1 MTTDIKFESVKHI
14 TAEEY
19 FGGDKYSV
27 DMFNAKYPHV
37 KEDGNKE
44 TPAEVFWRVASELAS
59 MEQDEETRNTMEKS
73 WFSLM
78 FEGWF
83 RPGGSIMA
91 GIGSGKKASL
101 NNCTTVPLQHDTLEA
116 IAKCDYDLMKVA
128 AYRQGVGVD
137 LSALR
142 PRGSRVGNAAE

>member
-14 TAEEY
+14 TADEY
-19 FGGDKYSV
+19 FGGDKYAV

-37 KEDGNKE
+37 KPDGTKE
-44 TPAEVFWRVASELAS
+44 TPAEVFMRVANELAL
-59 MEQDEETRNTMEKS
+59 METDQKIANEVRDI

-101 NNCTTVPLQHDTLEA
+101 NNCTTVPLIEEPRPEFTSKCTLHWMQVEF
-116 IAKCDYDLMKVA
+116 
-128 AYRQGVGVD
+128 RR
-137 LSALR
+137 STAL
-142 PRGSRVGNAAE
+142 PLDFALLYQVFLLV